1 MNKDDLLKMA
11 ENPQYIEGIY
21 NYCDRWCERC
31 SMTSRCLNYAITEEN
46 LGDLS
51 DRDMDN
57 KIFWEKLQEIFQ
69 LTMEMIT
76 EWAEENGVDLDAI
89 DMEAVAEE
97 EHRRRVEAKNHELSQ
112 AARGYSDLVE
122 MWFDQGESLL
132 EQRQNDLNM
141 IVELGVGG
149 DEPYDEA
156 DSIND
161 AIEVVHWYQHQIYVK
176 LMRALTY
183 NEELEAIEDD
193 SVQNDSNGSVKV
205 ALLGIDRSIG
215 AWGRLREHFPESGD
229 DILDILVHLDRLRRK
244 TEHLFPYA
252 RDFVRPG
259 FDTP

>member
-11 ENPQYIEGIY
+11 ENSQYIEGIY

-69 LTMEMIT
+69 LTMEMVT

-122 MWFDQGESLL
+122 AWFDQGESLL
-132 EQRQNDLNM
+132 EQRQNDLNT

-156 DSIND
+156 DTS
-161 AIEVVHWYQHQIYVK
+161 EP
-176 LMRALTY
+176 
-183 NEELEAIEDD
+183 
-193 SVQNDSNGSVKV
+193 
-205 ALLGIDRSIG
+205 LLLHR
-215 AWGRLREHFPESGD
+215 
-229 DILDILVHLDRLRRK
+229 
-244 TEHLFPYA
+244 
-252 RDFVRPG
+252 
-259 FDTP
+259 